1 DPSFVSKYDIHVHV
15 PAGATPKDGPSA
27 GVTLTTA
34 LISALSNRRVRA
46 DLCMTGEIT
55 LQGRVLPVGGI
66 KEKILAG
73 VARGLKHVI
82 IPQQNMK
89 DLEDVPR
96 ELLKRITVHPVHHYD
111 ELPPLVFE
119 TQGKRG
125 GGEKHGLTEKTS
137 PAPRKK
143 SPTRP
148 AVAAT
153 ERRGRAERPAE
164 A

>member
-1 DPSFVSKYDIHVHV
+1 
-15 PAGATPKDGPSA
+15 
-27 GVTLTTA
+27 
-34 LISALSNRRVRA
+34 
-46 DLCMTGEIT
+46 
-55 LQGRVLPVGGI
+55 
-66 KEKILAG
+66 
-73 VARGLKHVI
+73 
-82 IPQQNMK
+82 MK

-148 AVAAT
+148 GRRGHG
-153 ERRGRAERPAE
+153 RRGRAERPAE